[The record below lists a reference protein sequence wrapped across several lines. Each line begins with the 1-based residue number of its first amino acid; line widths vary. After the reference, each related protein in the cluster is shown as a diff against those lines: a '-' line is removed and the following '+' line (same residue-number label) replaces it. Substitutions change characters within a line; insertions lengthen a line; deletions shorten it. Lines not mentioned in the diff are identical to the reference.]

1 MLCLYITVKK
11 NNMKVTNIE
20 NKGIDY
26 IVTYTPNWF
35 EKLFGIKEKIWK
47 FRTTGKTYLC
57 GGGAVY
63 VREDGVKI
71 SNGCDIG
78 EALDVYRRKFN

>member
-1 MLCLYITVKK
+1 
-11 NNMKVTNIE
+11 MKVTSIE
-20 NKGIDY
+20 EKGLTW

-35 EKLFGIKEKIWK
+35 EKLFGVKEKVWK

-63 VREDGVKI
+63 VREDGI
-71 SNGCDIG
+71 ETENGCDIG
-78 EALDVYRRKFN
+78 EALDKYRRKF